1 MVNNVCLLWPPMIEK
16 KPAIAVN
23 NGEKKEQNFIIEVAF
38 CHYLVTPLYT
48 EAPLENPLLFLS
60 KFEQSNHFFSPLFSF
75 SLSLIKDCKMANT
88 FSNWLQILAW
98 SCASSL
104 QALSHKCST
113 NILFCLFEKKV
124 EILQIQT
131 LQNKWL
137 IFFVH
142 TNLG

>member
-23 NGEKKEQNFIIEVAF
+23 NGEKKEKNFIIEVAF

-75 SLSLIKDCKMANT
+75 SFSLIKDCKMANT

-113 NILFCLFEKKV
+113 NILFCLFEKK
-124 EILQIQT
+124 LRYYRYR
-131 LQNKWL
+131 
-137 IFFVH
+137 H
-142 TNLG
+142 YRTNG